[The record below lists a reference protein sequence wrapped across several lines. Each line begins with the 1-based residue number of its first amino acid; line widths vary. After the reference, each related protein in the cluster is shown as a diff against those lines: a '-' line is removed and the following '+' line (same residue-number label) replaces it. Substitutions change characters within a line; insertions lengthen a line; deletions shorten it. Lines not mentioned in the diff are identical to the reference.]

1 MSAPGRGRD
10 GEFKNHPA
18 GLRAAELPGERSE
31 SRRKRKVETT
41 PDQFLSLFGKPQR
54 QLVCECERSAETSM
68 GQAFQMISGPAINE
82 LISRSDNRLNTLLAG
97 DRPVPQ
103 IVGELYWFALTRAP
117 SAAEQTAAARHLEK
131 TKDRRAA
138 LEDLLWGLMNAKEF
152 ILRR

>member
-1 MSAPGRGRD
+1 
-10 GEFKNHPA
+10 
-18 GLRAAELPGERSE
+18 
-31 SRRKRKVETT
+31 
-41 PDQFLSLFGKPQR
+41 
-54 QLVCECERSAETSM
+54 M

-103 IVGELYWFALTRAP
+103 IVGELYWFALTRALRRGADCRRP
-117 SAAEQTAAARHLEK
+117 ASRK